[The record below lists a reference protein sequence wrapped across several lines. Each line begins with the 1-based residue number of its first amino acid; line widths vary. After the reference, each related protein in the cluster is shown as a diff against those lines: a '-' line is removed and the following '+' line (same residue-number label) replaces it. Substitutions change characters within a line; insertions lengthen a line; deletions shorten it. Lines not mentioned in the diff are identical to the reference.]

1 MPLYC
6 YHVIAFLLGFILDCI
21 LGDPY
26 FLPHPV
32 RLIGQL
38 ISSLENKYLG
48 EKASASSVSAEQT
61 EEGAL
66 SPDAPEG
73 EEQASEGEAASALTQ
88 GSVDGELEAE
98 ALQAEELE
106 SAAGEAKAQ
115 PEEIVYDEAFWS
127 QAPTPKAQSAE
138 SEMDG
143 AAQTKAADVQKAKE
157 EPLTEE
163 AKKKREQGRTMVLLV
178 LFCTVLATDI
188 LFMGSYFVHPILGC
202 IVEAI
207 LTYQILAAKCLW
219 VESMKVYKALKEGT
233 IADARKAVSM
243 IVGRDTAKLD
253 AEGVTKAAV
262 ETVAENTSDGVI
274 APMLYLA
281 IGGPIL
287 GMLYKA
293 INTMDSMVGYKN
305 ERYLDFGRA
314 AAKLDDIVNYVPS
327 RIAARLMIFSCYFL
341 GGKFIPSEAKRI
353 YLRDRLKHA
362 SPNSA
367 QTESACAGA
376 LGIQLAG
383 DASYFGKLVHKPT
396 IGDARRK
403 VEAEDIVLANKLMY
417 GTTILCFL
425 ACLIL
430 MCIVCCAFF
439 GGVDAVKLMIMN
451 FKKV

>member
-6 YHVIAFLLGFILDCI
+6 YHIIAFLLGFILDCI

-32 RLIGQL
+32 RLIGSL
-38 ISSLENKYLG
+38 ISALENKYLG
-48 EKASASSVSAEQT
+48 EKAPASSASAEQT
-61 EEGAL
+61 EGES
-66 SPDAPEG
+66 SPDEEVG
-73 EEQASEGEAASALTQ
+73 EDQSL
-88 GSVDGELEAE
+88 AE
-98 ALQAEELE
+98 SMQAEGIDSDANEPE
-106 SAAGEAKAQ
+106 IQ
-115 PEEIVYDEAFWS
+115 PEEIVYDESFWS
-127 QAPTPKAQSAE
+127 QTPVKKVQDEAGDEVKTEQAKE
-138 SEMDG
+138 SN
-143 AAQTKAADVQKAKE
+143 VQKDKE

-178 LFCTVLATDI
+178 LFCTVLVTDV

-274 APMLYLA
+274 APMIYLA

-341 GGKFIPSEAKRI
+341 GGKFIASEAKRI

-367 QTESACAGA
+367 QTESVCAGA

-403 VEAEDIVLANKLMY
+403 VEAEDIVLANRLMY
-417 GTTILCFL
+417 GTTSLCLL

-430 MCIVCCAFF
+430 MCVVCCAFF
-439 GGVDAVKLMIMN
+439 GGVDAFKLMIMS